1 MVVMPIVM
9 MTTDPPSGD
18 GAEAESRRVTALP
31 FVPTTMIGGGGGGL
45 GHGGGE
51 GGGGGGEGEG
61 GGEGGRQ
68 PVGRPSLSA
77 LLIKCSTTFGHSQV
91 ALRVRCLTLHGAGL
105 EAALLCKVRHESEPI
120 AEVGVAVRVALG
132 VAVLARNLPPLLHG
146 VARLVRLQ
154 AFPITSEDVVVA
166 VACEQVD
173 VPVRVALETIVTGI
187 KYHRQP
193 GGERR
198 LCACGGGLL

>member
-51 GGGGGGEGEG
+51 
-61 GGEGGRQ
+61 EGGRQ

-77 LLIKCSTTFGHSQV
+77 FFIKDSTIDGHSQV
-91 ALRVRCLTLHGAGL
+91 SSPSCPQNSAARSGFRC
-105 EAALLCKVRHESEPI
+105 R
-120 AEVGVAVRVALG
+120 
-132 VAVLARNLPPLLHG
+132 
-146 VARLVRLQ
+146 
-154 AFPITSEDVVVA
+154 
-166 VACEQVD
+166 
-173 VPVRVALETIVTGI
+173 
-187 KYHRQP
+187 
-193 GGERR
+193 
-198 LCACGGGLL
+198 

>member
-51 GGGGGGEGEG
+51 GGGGGGVGLG

-77 LLIKCSTTFGHSQV
+77 FFIKDSTIDGHSQV
-91 ALRVRCLTLHGAGL
+91 SSPSCPQNSAARSGFRC
-105 EAALLCKVRHESEPI
+105 R
-120 AEVGVAVRVALG
+120 
-132 VAVLARNLPPLLHG
+132 
-146 VARLVRLQ
+146 
-154 AFPITSEDVVVA
+154 
-166 VACEQVD
+166 
-173 VPVRVALETIVTGI
+173 
-187 KYHRQP
+187 
-193 GGERR
+193 
-198 LCACGGGLL
+198 